1 MKLIGTRSRQRA
13 TTGTLLALC
22 AALLTSGCMNS
33 PSAEQTATTEPG
45 QYSQPLFNSER
56 VVREDVAAPLLV
68 RDPWNGINRAIYRF
82 NAATDDV
89 LLNPLVKGYRRIT
102 PEFARQGVTNF
113 FDNFDDI
120 RTFINQ
126 GLQAR
131 PKRAGETAL
140 RFITNTTIGIG
151 GLFDVASRFGIPKH
165 EEDFGQTLGRYG
177 VGPGP
182 YLMLPLFGPST
193 LRDGLGRVVDAG
205 FQAAID
211 PLDLNGH
218 GERGILYYPLLVID
232 TRYTTAFQYFE
243 TGSPFEYGLVRKLF
257 VTKRALD
264 IEK

>member
-1 MKLIGTRSRQRA
+1 MTQSGADRLARI
-13 TTGTLLALC
+13 LLSLGIV
-22 AALLTSGCMNS
+22 LVSGCMHHQS
-33 PSAEQTATTEPG
+33 EPQVDPMEPS

-56 VVREDVAAPLLV
+56 VVRDDVAAPLLV
-68 RDPWNGINRAIYRF
+68 RDPWNGVNRAIYRF

-89 LLNPLVKGYRRIT
+89 LLNPLVNGYRRIT

-131 PKRAGETAL
+131 PRRAGETAL
-140 RFITNTTIGIG
+140 RFITNTTIGLG

-165 EEDFGQTLGRYG
+165 EEDFGQTLGHYG

-182 YLMLPLFGPST
+182 YVMLPLFGPST
-193 LRDGLGRVVDAG
+193 LRDTLGRVVDAG
-205 FQAAID
+205 FQAVID

-264 IEK
+264 IKK